1 MKKEYLRVGEAAKL
15 LKVTPQTVRKYRDDG
30 LIKGYKTPGGQTLY
44 NKKELEA
51 YLYGE
56 PIEKNSPTRVVHY
69 ARSSNDSKK
78 LIESQLDKLRKK
90 YGEPLYEIR
99 DTGSG
104 LNENRKGLSKL
115 MDLAEEEK
123 VDLIRVTQK
132 DRLSRFGN
140 KYLERFFNACDVKVE
155 VAFENDK
162 KTLNEELM
170 DDFMSLIASF
180 SGKFYRMR
188 GYAEQEK
195 LLKKAENIIDEKRKN
210 RSNDESETT

>member
-69 ARSSNDSKK
+69 ARSSNGSKK
-78 LIESQLDKLRKK
+78 LIESQLDKLREK

-123 VDLIRVTQK
+123 IDLIRITQK

-140 KYLERFFNACDVKVE
+140 NYLERFFNACDVKVE

>member
-69 ARSSNDSKK
+69 ARSSNGSKK
-78 LIESQLDKLRKK
+78 LIESQLDKLREK

-123 VDLIRVTQK
+123 IDLIR
-132 DRLSRFGN
+132 
-140 KYLERFFNACDVKVE
+140 VKVE

-210 RSNDESETT
+210 RSNNESETT